1 MSIGIVEHE
10 TTLPKVAGDTLFSRF
25 APQDVKR
32 SEEMASSEITRF
44 I

>member
-10 TTLPKVAGDTLFSRF
+10 TTLPKVALAPALSRF